1 MSRPKKRILLIDKD
15 EQRRSCTAVQLDVW
29 GYRLAESNGHAD
41 LVLAFTPA
49 DEETVARLA
58 FERECPSMIIWD
70 GTGIVGTGVDRLL
83 VNPNAFAL
91 HDAVKTML
99 ARKHGPV
106 SKRQKTA
113 REEFRAHIYSD
124 VGNSF
129 QVEGCSGV

>member
-29 GYRLAESNGHAD
+29 GYRLAETNGHAD

-58 FERECPSMIIWD
+58 FEKECPSMIVWD
-70 GTGIVGTGVDRLL
+70 GNGIVGTSFNRILTT
-83 VNPNAFAL
+83 PNAFTL
-91 HDAVKTML
+91 HETVKIML
-99 ARKHGPV
+99 ARKRGPV
-106 SKRQKTA
+106 SRRQKTA

-129 QVEGCSGV
+129 QVEG